1 MRQRQGLEND
11 AKAARMRIVW
21 WGTYDLSKPRNRI
34 LLRGLRENGVEVV
47 ECHAEVWSGIEDK
60 SAISGVAAWLPLVF
74 RWLMAYPWLILRYL
88 RAPRHDAVF
97 VGYLGLIDVLVIWP
111 FARLRGAPIAWD
123 VFLPLYDT
131 VVSDRKMVGARHPA
145 AWLLF
150 ALEWLACRAAR
161 WVILDTEAHAAY
173 MAKTYRIATERMAAL
188 PVGVEPEHFPL
199 RSWTGTSKTRDRAIE
214 VLFYGQF
221 IPLHGIDT
229 IVRAARLARDEPIEW
244 VLIGGG
250 QEEARIRR
258 LLAEAPL
265 PRLEWL
271 PWVDYTELKD
281 WIHRSDICLGIFG
294 DSDKAARVIP
304 NKVFQVL
311 SAGVPLVT
319 RDSPAIR
326 EILHDDTPG
335 VRLVP
340 PADPEAL
347 LAAIR
352 DLAREA
358 AGNRWSEPLYAD
370 LRQRIAPRAVGDSL
384 RRLLEGGSAGV
395 RRTARAAI

>member
-1 MRQRQGLEND
+1 
-11 AKAARMRIVW
+11 MRIVW

-60 SAISGVAAWLPLVF
+60 SAISGVGAWLPLVF

-111 FARLRGAPIAWD
+111 FARLRGAPIVWD
-123 VFLPLYDT
+123 VFLSLHDT
-131 VVSDRKMVGARHPA
+131 VVADRKMVGARHPA
-145 AWLLF
+145 ARLLF
-150 ALEWLACRAAR
+150 ALEWLACRAASR
-161 WVILDTEAHAAY
+161 VVLDTEAHARFVAE
-173 MAKTYRIATERMAAL
+173 TYHLAPERMAAL
-188 PVGVEPEHFPL
+188 PVGVEPEHFPPRRRKGGAA
-199 RSWTGTSKTRDRAIE
+199 RSTGGIK

-229 IVRAARLARDEPIEW
+229 IVRAARLARAEAIEW

-250 QEEARIRR
+250 QEGERIRR

-271 PWVDYTELKD
+271 PWVDYPELTE

-294 DSDKAARVIP
+294 DSGKAARVIP

-326 EILHDDTPG
+326 EILSPDTPG
-335 VRLVP
+335 ARLVP

-352 DLAREA
+352 DLTREA
-358 AGNRWSEPLYAD
+358 AENRWPDPLYAD

-384 RRLLEGGSAGV
+384 RRLLGGVSAKAGMVGSA
-395 RRTARAAI
+395 IL